1 MKRIALILNFFAALA
16 LHGQQKKI
24 LWIGN
29 SYTGTNNLPLMFY
42 NLALSGGDTV
52 VYDSNTPGGMTFL
65 GHTTN
70 AATTQKIAA
79 NSWDFVVLQAQSQEP
94 SFPPSQVEAQTYPYA
109 AVLDSLIR
117 ISNPCSETVF
127 YMTWGRKYGDSQNCP
142 IYPPICTF
150 DGMNNRLWESYKEM
164 ADDNRGIV
172 SPAGIAWKRS
182 READSTINLWSG
194 DNSHPSVAGS
204 YLTACV
210 FYATMLRKNP
220 VGLSYTAGL
229 SANQATFLQQIARE
243 TVEDSLLSCNIGR
256 WLPNA
261 AFTFSSNG
269 LLATYTASG
278 DTDLTYSWDF
288 GDGSS
293 DIGSGVS
300 HNYNTSG
307 SFEVRLIASD
317 SCGNSDTL
325 TQTIDLYASSAAPN
339 EAAAWR
345 IFPNPSTRD
354 IMLQAEVP
362 TKFRIEVYSTEGKR
376 IREFQEEGRLIKLDF
391 GPLTPGIYQIHCH
404 SAAESKVF
412 RIVRE

>member
-1 MKRIALILNFFAALA
+1 MKRFALIFTLFVAFGLN
-16 LHGQQKKI
+16 GQQKKI

-42 NLALSGGDTV
+42 NLAISGGDTV
-52 VYDSNTPGGMTFL
+52 VYESNTPGGMTFL

-70 AATTQKIAA
+70 AATLQKIAA
-79 NSWDFVVLQAQSQEP
+79 NTWDFVILQAQSQEP
-94 SFPPSQVEAQTYPYA
+94 SFPPSQVAAQTYPYA
-109 AVLDSLIR
+109 RVLDSLIH
-117 ISNPCSETVF
+117 IANPCARTIF
-127 YMTWGRKYGDSQNCP
+127 YMTWGRKYGDAQNCP

-164 ADDNRGIV
+164 ADDNRGVV
-172 SPAGIAWKRS
+172 SPVGIAWKRS

-229 SANQATFLQQIARE
+229 PANQAAFLQEIARE
-243 TVEDSLLSCNIGR
+243 TVEDSLLACNIGR
-256 WLPNA
+256 WLPDA
-261 AFTFSSNG
+261 AFTFTSNG
-269 LLATYTASG
+269 LSTTFTASG
-278 DTDLTYSWDF
+278 ETGFSYAWSL
-288 GDGSS
+288 GDGTEE
-293 DIGSGVS
+293 SGAEIS
-300 HNYNTSG
+300 HNYNTAG
-307 SFEVRLIASD
+307 SFAVTLIASD

-325 TQTIDLYASSAAPN
+325 TQTIDLFVSGLATN

-354 IMLQAEVP
+354 IMLQAELP
-362 TKFRIEVYSTEGKR
+362 TKFRIEVYSADGKP
-376 IREFQEEGRLIKLDF
+376 IREFQEEGKLITLDF
-391 GPLTPGIYQIHCH
+391 GPLTPGMYQIHCH
-404 SAAESKVF
+404 SSTESRIF

>member
-1 MKRIALILNFFAALA
+1 MKRITFALFLFTSLA
-16 LHGQQKKI
+16 LSGQQKKI

-29 SYTGTNNLPLMFY
+29 SYTGTNNLPSMFY
-42 NLALSGGDTV
+42 NLALSGGDTII
-52 VYDSNTPGGMTFL
+52 YDSNTPGGMTFL

-70 AATTQKIAA
+70 AATLQKIAA
-79 NSWDFVVLQAQSQEP
+79 NTWDFVILQAQSQEP
-94 SFPPSQVEAQTYPYA
+94 SFPPWQVEEQTYPYA
-109 AVLDSLIR
+109 TVLDSLIR
-117 ISNPCSETVF
+117 LSNSCAETVF
-127 YMTWGRKYGDSQNCP
+127 YMTWGRKYGDAQNCA

-182 READSTINLWSG
+182 RNADSTINLWSG

-210 FYATMLRKNP
+210 FYATLLRKNP

-229 SANQATFLQQIARE
+229 PANQAAFLQEIARE
-243 TVEDSLLSCNIGR
+243 TVDDSLLACNIGR
-256 WLPNA
+256 WLPDA
-261 AFTFSSNG
+261 AFTFTSNG
-269 LLATYTASG
+269 LSTTFAASG
-278 DTDLTYSWDF
+278 DAEHTYTWSL
-288 GDGSS
+288 GDGTEE
-293 DIGSGVS
+293 SGAEIS
-300 HNYNTSG
+300 HNYSTAG
-307 SFEVRLIASD
+307 SFAVTLIASD

-325 TQTIDLYASSAAPN
+325 TQTIDLFVSGIASN

-354 IMLQAEVP
+354 IMLQAEFP
-362 TKFRIEVYSTEGKR
+362 TKFRIEVYSADGKR
-376 IREFQEEGRLIKLDF
+376 IREFQEEGQLIKLDF
-391 GPLTPGIYQIHCH
+391 GPLTPGMYQIHCH
-404 SAAESKVF
+404 SASESRVF